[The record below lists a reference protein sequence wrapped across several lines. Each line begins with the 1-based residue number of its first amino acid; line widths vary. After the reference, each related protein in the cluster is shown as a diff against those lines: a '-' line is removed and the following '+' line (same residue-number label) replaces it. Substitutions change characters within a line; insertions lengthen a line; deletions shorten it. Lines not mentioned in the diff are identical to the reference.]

1 MNKRTFI
8 KHLVITIFSIN
19 LISCSFMQNLDITKN
34 QSNITSNETA
44 VITLRKGSH
53 LSRDIYPSDADLDIT
68 NLTNI
73 TLTGI
78 WSPDTANSRTETLI
92 DNAATWAA
100 ATASDIQIQTGI
112 WNFTLN
118 AIMNDVDF
126 SATIT
131 NKEITKTDSPIQ
143 LSFNLSASTETCG
156 GLSLSVLV
164 QNASTDIPTETSLN
178 VVLSLKNSSGEIQYS
193 DTRAYSNS
201 GVSFTR
207 ILSNSSQKLPA
218 GTYDLTIELTVDGI
232 TAALNTYSDKL
243 FIIAGI
249 TTTKT
254 ITMRVNPVYD
264 ISYEYQGGTIIE
276 GTAGPA
282 LFSRKSTSAELPTL
296 TKPGYN
302 FLGWFDDASDGNEV
316 TEVSTTTTIY
326 YARFTPKSY
335 TVKHYFQPVGT
346 STDTD
351 DYVQDVDNYPNQ
363 TITITG
369 TPENEDTN
377 ATAYSITG
385 FENQDITQATEI
397 AADGSTVVNVY
408 YDRLFYNVTYS
419 DGKGN
424 TIDGLGGSYQYEATV
439 DVDFDNIP
447 TNIGY
452 DFTSWKKG
460 GATYTSTGTTSFT
473 MGTAD
478 VELVAQWTSHPY
490 QVIFHYNGGTKSGES
505 EHIEILDIEEDN
517 MVEPSDFE
525 PTKTPYTFD
534 GWYTDAA
541 FTTAFTESEINLSHP
556 TENPGD
562 FHDWHLYAKWAQPA
576 GTPENFAFVVGGT
589 VEGAVANSNI
599 FINGTK
605 TIPDMYVC
613 DHEVTQEEYET
624 YCRYKGSDGPIS
636 YYGKGNNVATYETT
650 WYDAIVY
657 CNLRSKA
664 ENLFPVY
671 QIAGSYDPADWPNA
685 GTTESDGKIL
695 YCGPNVTQND
705 TTWDT
710 VTCNPNANGYRLP
723 TEVEWE
729 YIARG
734 GNNGIPETQYT
745 YSGSNELDDVAWYSD
760 NSENVIHEVKG
771 KIPNTLG
778 IYDMSGNVMEWCWDD
793 DGNNMR
799 VLRGGHYG
807 HSESSC
813 TVYDRGFN
821 NPAITIRGGG
831 FRVIR
836 YIPSYLGDKPY
847 PTAIGDIVFNDGS
860 ATAYIEGL
868 SLDADL
874 KSAAIAVIFYVG
886 TNCSNKNGE
895 NPLEKRV
902 LGIGFKQQGS
912 GVAGW
917 AGDSSYGYTAV
928 SLNLSSMACVKS
940 GDTYPVNSCDRDGRD
955 NFSQL
960 IEVLGDNYVAGETVG
975 TTGYPAFEYAT
986 NYGTNLGLAEGSEFT
1001 SGWYLPTC
1009 AEFAE
1014 ITADADTQ
1022 MQLLQD
1028 AINLCYSQSDKIEL
1042 VTSTQGKFITS
1053 STTTGTDSK
1062 NIYGF
1067 YSRTG
1072 SIGPYT
1078 LSSRI
1083 AQSGVCAI
1091 RQFN

>member
-100 ATASDIQIQTGI
+100 ATASDIQVQTGI

-178 VVLSLKNSSGEIQYS
+178 VVLTLKNSSGEIQYS
-193 DTRAYSNS
+193 DTKAYSNS
-201 GVSFTR
+201 GVSFSR

-408 YDRLFYNVTYS
+408 YDRLFYNITYS

-447 TNIGY
+447 TKVGY
-452 DFTSWKKG
+452 DFTGWKKSG
-460 GATYTSTGTTSFT
+460 DTTIYTSTGTSSFT
-473 MGTAD
+473 MGAAI
-478 VELVAQWTSHPY
+478 VEFLPQWTSHAY
-490 QVIFHYNGGTKSGES
+490 QVTFHYNGGKLSGES
-505 EHIEILDIEEDN
+505 EHTEILI
-517 MVEPSDFE
+517 
-525 PTKTPYTFD
+525 
-534 GWYTDAA
+534 
-541 FTTAFTESEINLSHP
+541 
-556 TENPGD
+556 
-562 FHDWHLYAKWAQPA
+562 
-576 GTPENFAFVVGGT
+576 
-589 VEGAVANSNI
+589 
-599 FINGTK
+599 
-605 TIPDMYVC
+605 
-613 DHEVTQEEYET
+613 
-624 YCRYKGSDGPIS
+624 
-636 YYGKGNNVATYETT
+636 
-650 WYDAIVY
+650 
-657 CNLRSKA
+657 
-664 ENLFPVY
+664 
-671 QIAGSYDPADWPNA
+671 
-685 GTTESDGKIL
+685 
-695 YCGPNVTQND
+695 
-705 TTWDT
+705 
-710 VTCNPNANGYRLP
+710 RL
-723 TEVEWE
+723 
-729 YIARG
+729 
-734 GNNGIPETQYT
+734 
-745 YSGSNELDDVAWYSD
+745 
-760 NSENVIHEVKG
+760 
-771 KIPNTLG
+771 
-778 IYDMSGNVMEWCWDD
+778 
-793 DGNNMR
+793 
-799 VLRGGHYG
+799 
-807 HSESSC
+807 
-813 TVYDRGFN
+813 
-821 NPAITIRGGG
+821 
-831 FRVIR
+831 
-836 YIPSYLGDKPY
+836 
-847 PTAIGDIVFNDGS
+847 
-860 ATAYIEGL
+860 
-868 SLDADL
+868 
-874 KSAAIAVIFYVG
+874 
-886 TNCSNKNGE
+886 
-895 NPLEKRV
+895 
-902 LGIGFKQQGS
+902 
-912 GVAGW
+912 
-917 AGDSSYGYTAV
+917 
-928 SLNLSSMACVKS
+928 
-940 GDTYPVNSCDRDGRD
+940 
-955 NFSQL
+955 
-960 IEVLGDNYVAGETVG
+960 
-975 TTGYPAFEYAT
+975 
-986 NYGTNLGLAEGSEFT
+986 
-1001 SGWYLPTC
+1001 
-1009 AEFAE
+1009 
-1014 ITADADTQ
+1014 
-1022 MQLLQD
+1022 
-1028 AINLCYSQSDKIEL
+1028 
-1042 VTSTQGKFITS
+1042 
-1053 STTTGTDSK
+1053 
-1062 NIYGF
+1062 
-1067 YSRTG
+1067 
-1072 SIGPYT
+1072 
-1078 LSSRI
+1078 
-1083 AQSGVCAI
+1083 
-1091 RQFN
+1091 

>member
-156 GLSLSVLV
+156 GLSLSVVV
-164 QNASTDIPTETSLN
+164 QNASTAIPTGTTLN
-178 VVLSLKNSSGEIQYS
+178 IGLTLKNSNGETQYS
-193 DTRAYSNS
+193 DTKTYSDS
-201 GVSFTR
+201 EVTFTR
-207 ILSNSSQKLPA
+207 ILSNTSQKTPA

-232 TAALNTYSDKL
+232 SEALNTYTDKL
-243 FIIAGI
+243 FIVAGI

-282 LFSRKSTSAELPTL
+282 LFSRKSTSADLPTL

-419 DGKGN
+419 DVNGN
-424 TIDGLGGSYQYEATV
+424 TISGLGGSYQYGATV
-439 DVDFDNIP
+439 DIDFDNTP
-447 TNIGY
+447 TKVGY
-452 DFTSWKKG
+452 DFTGWKKSG
-460 GATYTSTGTTSFT
+460 DSTIYTSTGTSSFT
-473 MGTAD
+473 MGAAI
-478 VELVAQWTSHPY
+478 VEFLPQWTVHAY
-490 QVIFHYNGGTKSGES
+490 QVTFHYNGGKLSGES
-505 EHIEILDIEEDN
+505 EHTEILDIEEDN
-517 MVEPSDFE
+517 YIDTSYYEPSRDSF
-525 PTKTPYTFD
+525 TFG
-534 GWYTDAA
+534 GWYTDAELTVS
-541 FTTAFTESEINLSHP
+541 FTGSEINLSHP
-556 TENPGD
+556 TSNPDD
-562 FHDWHLYAKWAQPA
+562 FHDWDLYAKWIAPT
-576 GTPENFAFVVGGT
+576 GFVFVKGAT
-589 VEGAVANSNI
+589 VEGAITGSSQFVS
-599 FINGTK
+599 GSSK
-605 TIPDMYVC
+605 TISDLLVS
-613 DHEVTQEEYET
+613 DHEVTQGEYET
-624 YCRYKGSDGPIS
+624 YCMYGQSTTYAPKDSN
-636 YYGKGNNVATYETT
+636 GKGEDYAVYGTN

-657 CNLRSKA
+657 CNLRSRA
-664 ENLFPVY
+664 ENLTPVY
-671 QIAGSYDPADWPNA
+671 AISGETNPTQWSNIQKDDPDNP
-685 GTTESDGKIL
+685 TK
-695 YCGPNVTQND
+695 YCGPDSSTAEWND
-705 TTWDT
+705 ITMNTLAD
-710 VTCNPNANGYRLP
+710 GYRLP
-723 TEVEWE
+723 TVAEWE
-729 YIARG
+729 YAARN
-734 GNNGIPETQYT
+734 GNNGIPEPYYDYAFSSDSDT
-745 YSGSNELDDVAWYSD
+745 LADIAWYSA
-760 NSENVIHEVKG
+760 NSGSKVHEVKTDKTSG
-771 KIPNTLG
+771 KDSANALG
-778 IYDMSGNVMEWCWDD
+778 IYDMCGNVNEWCWDK
-793 DGNNMR
+793 DGSMR
-799 VLRGGHYG
+799 PLRGGH
-807 HSESSC
+807 C
-813 TVYDRGFN
+813 TCDED
-821 NPAITIRGGG
+821 AITISASGSNYPYQRIGKGGG
-831 FRVIR
+831 FRVVR
-836 YIPSYLGDKPY
+836 
-847 PTAIGDIVFNDGS
+847 TVF
-860 ATAYIEGL
+860 
-868 SLDADL
+868 
-874 KSAAIAVIFYVG
+874 
-886 TNCSNKNGE
+886 
-895 NPLEKRV
+895 
-902 LGIGFKQQGS
+902 
-912 GVAGW
+912 
-917 AGDSSYGYTAV
+917 SS
-928 SLNLSSMACVKS
+928 
-940 GDTYPVNSCDRDGRD
+940 D
-955 NFSQL
+955 
-960 IEVLGDNYVAGETVG
+960 
-975 TTGYPAFEYAT
+975 
-986 NYGTNLGLAEGSEFT
+986 
-1001 SGWYLPTC
+1001 
-1009 AEFAE
+1009 
-1014 ITADADTQ
+1014 
-1022 MQLLQD
+1022 
-1028 AINLCYSQSDKIEL
+1028 
-1042 VTSTQGKFITS
+1042 
-1053 STTTGTDSK
+1053 
-1062 NIYGF
+1062 
-1067 YSRTG
+1067 
-1072 SIGPYT
+1072 
-1078 LSSRI
+1078 
-1083 AQSGVCAI
+1083 
-1091 RQFN
+1091 